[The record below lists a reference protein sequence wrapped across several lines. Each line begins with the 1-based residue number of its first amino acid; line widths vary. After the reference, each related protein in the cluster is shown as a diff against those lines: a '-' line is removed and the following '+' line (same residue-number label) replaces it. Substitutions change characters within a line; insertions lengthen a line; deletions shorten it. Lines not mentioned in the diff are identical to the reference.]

1 MRGHAGHTTGHECAR
16 ELFARVG
23 SWGEAIVDD
32 RQTAGVSFDNVHPSQ
47 GRGASMQLK
56 DAVAVVT
63 GASSGIGE
71 AVAVGLAQRGA
82 KVVLAA
88 RRKERLDVLADRI
101 ERAGGTA
108 LAIRCDVTDRA
119 QLASLPTVVKEAFG
133 PCDILV
139 NNAGVS
145 GGGEFAKLTYE
156 QIERIIQVNVLG
168 VMYGTRAFLPGM
180 MKRRHGHIVNIAS
193 LAGRFATPG
202 ASVYG
207 ASKHA
212 VVAFSESLFYEVET
226 HGVLVTAVNPG
237 FVVTESFPLE
247 NMDARLILTLER
259 VAGAVVRV
267 VHDDIAPELSI
278 PRYISPLQAFR
289 VLTPPLYR
297 WGVRKARDMG
307 LKGTQTAD
315 G

>member
-1 MRGHAGHTTGHECAR
+1 
-16 ELFARVG
+16 
-23 SWGEAIVDD
+23 
-32 RQTAGVSFDNVHPSQ
+32 
-47 GRGASMQLK
+47 MQLK
-56 DAVAVVT
+56 GAVAVVT

-88 RRKERLDVLADRI
+88 RRKDRLDELADRI

-108 LAIRCDVTDRA
+108 LAIRCDVTDRE

-133 PCDILV
+133 PCDVLV
-139 NNAGVS
+139 NNAGVP
-145 GGGEFAKLTYE
+145 GGGTFANLSYQ
-156 QIERIIQVNVLG
+156 QIEDIVEVNVLG

-180 MKRRHGHIVNIAS
+180 LKRHHGHIVNVAS

-202 ASVYG
+202 AAVYG

-212 VVAFSESLFYEVET
+212 VVAFSESLFYEVEDQ
-226 HGVLVTAVNPG
+226 GVLVTAVNPG
-237 FVVTESFPLE
+237 FVKTEGFPLVG
-247 NMDARLILTLER
+247 MDPRMILTMDK

-267 VHDDIAPELSI
+267 VRDDIAPELSV

-297 WGVRKARDMG
+297 WGVRKGRDMG
-307 LKGTQTAD
+307 LKGTEAAD

>member
-1 MRGHAGHTTGHECAR
+1 
-16 ELFARVG
+16 
-23 SWGEAIVDD
+23 
-32 RQTAGVSFDNVHPSQ
+32 
-47 GRGASMQLK
+47 MQLK
-56 DAVAVVT
+56 GAVAVVT

-88 RRKERLDVLADRI
+88 RRKDRLDELADRI

-108 LAIRCDVTDRA
+108 LAIRCDVTDRE

-133 PCDILV
+133 PCDVLV
-139 NNAGVS
+139 NNAGVP
-145 GGGEFAKLTYE
+145 GGGTFENLSYQ
-156 QIERIIQVNVLG
+156 QIEDIVEVNVLG

-180 MKRRHGHIVNIAS
+180 LKRHHGHIVNVAS

-202 ASVYG
+202 AAVYG

-212 VVAFSESLFYEVET
+212 VVAFSESLFYEVEDQ
-226 HGVLVTAVNPG
+226 GVLVTAVNPG
-237 FVVTESFPLE
+237 FVKTEGFPLVG
-247 NMDARLILTLER
+247 MDRRMILTMDK

-267 VHDDIAPELSI
+267 VRDDIAPELSV

-297 WGVRKARDMG
+297 WGVRKGRDMG
-307 LKGTQTAD
+307 LKGTEAAD